1 MKIGKQLML
10 WLLLPTQLVLAQ
22 EQVTLTDCQNWAREY
37 HPLLEQQ
44 SIYQQ
49 ILELKL
55 ENNRTNYLPQL
66 NLNAQAT
73 YQSDVT
79 EIGLSLPSV
88 NIPKVAKDQ
97 YKLYLDVK
105 QNIWNGGLTKANEN
119 LEKAKEETNQQGVEV
134 ELYKVKKQVNS
145 LFFTSFLVQQNL
157 DLLDKKQETLE
168 ARKKQMDSAVKNG
181 TLLKTEL
188 DQILAELVKIRQQ
201 KIELQSH
208 RETALSA
215 LAILT
220 GKDLNDLQT
229 LVIEINDI
237 SFAGELSR
245 PELILFEKQADVLA
259 ASSDLLQK
267 KRNPKLF
274 GFGQAGY
281 GRPGLN
287 MLNDEFDSFYLVGL
301 GASWTVFDWKST
313 KREHEVIQLQ
323 QQLVITQQQQFERQ
337 INIALDGEFR
347 KIQQIQNLLES
358 DRELIELQE
367 RITKSAASKL
377 ENGTI
382 TASDYLQD
390 LNAELA
396 ARITFETHK
405 VQLEATKINYR
416 NILGNNN

>member
-1 MKIGKQLML
+1 MKIRRQLFL
-10 WLLLPTQLVLAQ
+10 WLLFPVQLVLGQ
-22 EQVTLTDCQNWAREY
+22 EQVTLTDCQQWAREY

-44 SIYQQ
+44 ALYQQ
-49 ILELKL
+49 MTELKL
-55 ENNRTNYLPQL
+55 ENIRINYLPQVG
-66 NLNAQAT
+66 LNAQAT

-88 NIPKVAKDQ
+88 NIPEVAKDQ

-105 QNIWNGGLTKANEN
+105 QNIWDGGLTRANEL
-119 LEKAKEETNQQGVEV
+119 LEKAKEKTNQQGVEV
-134 ELYKVKKQVNS
+134 ELYKVKEQVNS
-145 LFFTSFLVQQNL
+145 LFFSTFLVQQNL

-168 ARKKQMDSAVKNG
+168 ARKKQMESALKNG
-181 TLLKTEL
+181 TLLQSEQN
-188 DQILAELVKIRQQ
+188 QILAELVKIKQQ
-201 KIELQSH
+201 KIELRSK
-208 RETALSA
+208 RETMLSA

-220 GKDLNDLQT
+220 GKDLDDLQH
-229 LVIEINDI
+229 LVIEPNEI
-237 SFAGELSR
+237 SLTGELNR
-245 PELILFEKQADVLA
+245 PELGLFEKQTDVLA

-287 MLNDEFDSFYLVGL
+287 MLNDEFDTFYLVGI
-301 GASWTVFDWKST
+301 GVNWSVFDWKST
-313 KREHEVIQLQ
+313 RREREVIQLQ
-323 QQLVITQQQQFERQ
+323 QQLVSTQQHQFERQ
-337 INIALDGEFR
+337 INIALDGEYR
-347 KIQQIQNLLES
+347 KIKQIQDLLER

-367 RITKSAASKL
+367 QITKSAASKL

-390 LNAELA
+390 LNAEMG

-405 VQLEATKINYR
+405 VQLEAAKINYR
-416 NILGNNN
+416 NIQGTND